1 MNFRCKIGEIDII
14 GKDKDTLV
22 FYEVKYR
29 SSDYMG
35 SPKEAVNMH
44 KIRKI
49 CRVSDFYRLINKID
63 ENTKIRFDVISI
75 KGEEI
80 EWIKNAFEYV

>member
-1 MNFRCKIGEIDII
+1 MNFRRKIGEIDII
-14 GKDKDTLV
+14 GNDNDTLV

-35 SPKEAVNMH
+35 SPKEAVNIH

-49 CRVSDFYRLINKID
+49 CRVSDFYRLINKIED
-63 ENTKIRFDVISI
+63 NKSIRFDVISI

>member
-14 GKDKDTLV
+14 GKDNDTLV

-35 SPKEAVNMH
+35 SPKEAINIH
-44 KIRKI
+44 KIHKI
-49 CRVSDFYRLINKID
+49 CKVSDFFRLINRID
-63 ENTKIRFDVISI
+63 DNAKIRFDVISI
-75 KGEEI
+75 KGEDI
-80 EWIKNAFEYV
+80 ELIKNAFEYI

>member
-14 GKDKDTLV
+14 GNDKDTLV

-35 SPKEAVNMH
+35 SPKEAVNIH

-49 CRVSDFYRLINKID
+49 CRVSDFYRLINKIED
-63 ENTKIRFDVISI
+63 NKSIRFDVISI

-80 EWIKNAFEYV
+80 EWIKNAK